1 MNIESVRE
9 YCLSLPLVTE
19 DFPFDETTLAFRIMG
34 KIFACLDLER
44 PEWVTMK
51 CNADYALELREVHP
65 EIEGA
70 WHWNKKYWNQV
81 NLYGTLEDDF
91 IQALIRHSYSEVV
104 KKLKKQERMEPTE
117 IVVDKD
123 SQKEEDA
130 LEEEN
135 DSQKK
140 NPEDN
145 GIDIEGQPAEDT
157 DTGIYFDDSNAPES
171 EADDEY
177 IELDGF

>member
-19 DFPFDETTLAFRIMG
+19 AFPFDERTLVFRILG
-34 KIFACLDLER
+34 KIFACVDLER

-91 IQALIRHSYSEVV
+91 IQTLIRHSYSEVV
-104 KKLKKQERMEPTE
+104 KKLKKQERMEHPEMMERVEELVRDTLK
-117 IVVDKD
+117 KD
-123 SQKEEDA
+123 SDKTDRSSEEDEKEGD
-130 LEEEN
+130 LFPDDFEV
-135 DSQKK
+135 D
-140 NPEDN
+140 ED
-145 GIDIEGQPAEDT
+145 GVIIE
-157 DTGIYFDDSNAPES
+157 
-171 EADDEY
+171 
-177 IELDGF
+177 

>member
-19 DFPFDETTLAFRIMG
+19 DFPFDETTLVFRIMG

-51 CNADYALELREVHP
+51 CNADYALELREVYP

-81 NLYGTLEDDF
+81 NLYGGLEDDF
-91 IQALIRHSYSEVV
+91 IQGLLRHSYSEVV
-104 KKLKKQERMEPTE
+104 KKLKKQERLAHQEIME
-117 IVVDKD
+117 V
-123 SQKEEDA
+123 KE
-130 LEEEN
+130 
-135 DSQKK
+135 
-140 NPEDN
+140 
-145 GIDIEGQPAEDT
+145 
-157 DTGIYFDDSNAPES
+157 
-171 EADDEY
+171 
-177 IELDGF
+177 